1 MTNSRADCWV
11 VFAALIA
18 ITYGTE
24 VRAQAT
30 GAPVELTAPQT
41 LQPQTLPPPGVEQ
54 PSETGLP
61 AAGEA
66 IQSSAPRRLV
76 PSGQATPA
84 DAEAMEEK
92 RARLLGLQ
100 TKSGIQVDGLTAI
113 DDESVGVLTQG
124 NGGFGLEMWNGMT
137 RTDAVALVNA
147 LPKRLSS
154 AALREAAAMLLLS
167 RAKAPVAVTDDAPSL
182 LSARARAL
190 IDMGD
195 VQNAELLLASAP
207 RQGRPAGLDVVDA
220 KIQILKFDNAR
231 ACGLARNSGARS
243 NDDFW
248 QRLLV
253 YCDALDGKADS
264 VNFGLSLLREISGDD
279 PALVLLA
286 DAVVSKSPILLEAV
300 ERPTPIHVALSRAA
314 KVQLPPNVS
323 ESDDP
328 LVLHAAALAP
338 NLTVGSRIEAAE
350 RAVPMGAVPAAEL
363 RRLYQQ
369 VTFAADDLSNALTRA
384 QEIGGAAARAL
395 LYQAAAKQNIPSAR
409 AEIISAAF
417 DIAREDNRYLAT
429 VQAFR
434 PLIDRL
440 PPSPEMVWFA
450 LTGVRAYLAL
460 GDVVGTDRWLA
471 LLRASAT
478 VRDEQKVALARVRPL
493 ARLLGAG
500 DKSVSLETVIED
512 WRVSLQSSD
521 APGISSLRALVNG
534 MFMAVGEDVPAN
546 AWAGV
551 DAGTPKNQVM
561 PSPVVW
567 FMFRDSM
574 RAVAKDMTA
583 DKPMVIGSAGLSGV
597 TRIAQSG
604 NEDRDIPPGAAK
616 PTIYALQAIGN
627 TLPGEQGVSVV
638 YEVVAA
644 FRALG
649 MEHTARKLALET
661 VIAAGL

>member
-1 MTNSRADCWV
+1 MTSSRVDRWIF
-11 VFAALIA
+11 FAALIA
-18 ITYGTE
+18 LGYGADAQ
-24 VRAQAT
+24 AQAT
-30 GAPVELTAPQT
+30 GAPAELTAPRS
-41 LQPQTLPPPGVEQ
+41 LQPPTGEQ
-54 PSETGLP
+54 PGDAGTP
-61 AAGEA
+61 AAGDDA
-66 IQSSAPRRLV
+66 QASGPRRLV
-76 PSGQATPA
+76 PSGQAAPSE
-84 DAEAMEEK
+84 AESRAEK
-92 RARLLGLQ
+92 RARLLGLSG
-100 TKSGIQVDGLTAI
+100 KSGIQVDGLTEI

-124 NGGFGLEMWNGMT
+124 NGGFGLEMWKGMT
-137 RTDAVALVNA
+137 RAESVSLVDA

-154 AALREAAAMLLLS
+154 AALREAASMLLLS

-195 VQNAELLLASAP
+195 VQNAELLLAAAP
-207 RQGRPAGLDVVDA
+207 RQGRPSGLDVVDA

-231 ACGLARNSGARS
+231 ACGLARNSAAKS

-248 QRLLV
+248 QRLRV

-279 PALVLLA
+279 QALVLLA
-286 DAVVSKSPILLEAV
+286 DAVVSKSPILLESV
-300 ERPTPIHVALSRAA
+300 EKPTPIHVALSRAA

-323 ESDDP
+323 ESEDP
-328 LVLHAAALAP
+328 LVLYAAALAP
-338 NLTVGSRIEAAE
+338 NLTIGSRIEAAE
-350 RAVPMGAVPAAEL
+350 RAIPMGAAPAAEL

-369 VTFAADDLSNALTRA
+369 VTFAEEDLSNALTRA

-417 DIAREDNRYLAT
+417 DVAREDKRYMAA

-450 LTGVRAYLAL
+450 LTGVRAYLTL

-478 VRDEQKVALARVRPL
+478 VRDEQKLALARVRPL

-500 DKSVSLETVIED
+500 DKSVSLETVIGD
-512 WRVSLQSSD
+512 WRASLQD
-521 APGISSLRALVNG
+521 ADTPGVSSLRALVNG
-534 MFMAVGEDVPAN
+534 MFMAVGEDLPEK
-546 AWAGV
+546 AWDGVAAG
-551 DAGTPKNQVM
+551 APKNQVM

-574 RAVAKDMTA
+574 RAVAKEMTA

-597 TRIAQSG
+597 TRVAQNGS
-604 NEDRDIPPGAAK
+604 EDREIPPGAAK
-616 PTIYALQAIGN
+616 PALYALQAVGN
-627 TLPGEQGVSVV
+627 AAPGEQGVSVV

-661 VIAAGL
+661 VLAAGL